1 MLGNSTSSSN
11 ESNSERSE
19 SMVKWVN
26 ELSDVFKE
34 VEPKYF
40 YRQIFQH
47 HLDVSGAFT
56 KGKYAGIACEITK
69 EKKGKKTIVKR
80 HTITD
85 DLDTIDELLESEN
98 FIIISPIGYIGK
110 SRKTENATR
119 MYAFAIEID
128 DLRVSDDGRPVGL
141 NDLLHHFDIELLPT
155 PNYIV
160 CSGNGVHLYYVFE
173 QPLILFDNVKK
184 SLDKFKKA
192 LTPYFWNQYVTKDYK
207 MENIQFESPFQ
218 GFRMAGG
225 VTKAGERTRIFEIST
240 HPIAIEELNRYAV
253 KYGKLDSQ
261 IDIAYE
267 SELTLAEAKE
277 KYPEWYERR
286 IVNKQ
291 KKGTWE
297 CKRDLYDWWKRK
309 ITEGAS
315 VGHRY
320 YCLLM
325 LSIYAIKCGRNVTEE
340 ELIEDA
346 YSFLDQFDAMSD
358 NDINR
363 FTDDDV
369 MDALQ
374 GYYDKDLVTYPIN
387 SIVYRSGIAIEKNK
401 RNFRKR
407 DTTHQQYRR
416 GIKALKIQL
425 GEADGW
431 DKGGRP
437 DKRQVVQNWRYEHPS
452 GSKAEC
458 IRETGL
464 SKPTVYKWW

>member
-1 MLGNSTSSSN
+1 
-11 ESNSERSE
+11 
-19 SMVKWVN
+19 MVKWVN
-26 ELSDVFKE
+26 ELSAIYKE
-34 VEPKYF
+34 VAPKYF

-47 HLDVSGAFT
+47 HLDKKGAFT
-56 KGKYAGIACEITK
+56 KGKYVGIACEITK

-80 HTITD
+80 YSITD
-85 DLDTIDELLESEN
+85 DLDTIDDLLKSEN
-98 FIIISPIGYIGK
+98 FIIISPISYIGK

-155 PNYIV
+155 PNYII

-184 SLDKFKKA
+184 SLDAFKKA

-207 MENIQFESPFQ
+207 IENIQFESPFQ

-225 VTKAGERTRIFEIST
+225 VTKKGDRTRIFEIST

-253 KYGKLDSQ
+253 KYGKKECQ

-277 KYPEWYERR
+277 AYPEWYERR

-297 CKRDLYDWWKRK
+297 CKRDLYDWWKRR

-325 LSIYAIKCGRNVTEE
+325 LSIYAIKCGRNVSEE

-346 YSFLDQFDAMSD
+346 YSFLDKFDEMSE
-358 NDINR
+358 NEINR
-363 FTDDDV
+363 FTDEDV

-387 SIVYRSGIAIEKNK
+387 SIVYRSGIPIEKNK
-401 RNFRKR
+401 RNFRKQAI
-407 DTTHQQYRR
+407 H
-416 GIKALKIQL
+416 IKYMNNQRAFKVEM
-425 GEADGW
+425 GECTN
-431 DKGGRP
+431 GGRP
-437 DKRQVVQNWRYEHPS
+437 DKRQIVQSWRLEHP
-452 GSKAEC
+452 GGRKIEC
-458 IRETGL
+458 ERDTGL
-464 SKPTVYKWW
+464 SRHTVLKWW

>member
-1 MLGNSTSSSN
+1 
-11 ESNSERSE
+11 
-19 SMVKWVN
+19 MVKWVN
-26 ELSDVFKE
+26 ELSAIYKE
-34 VEPKYF
+34 VAPKYF

-47 HLDVSGAFT
+47 HLDKKGAFT
-56 KGKYAGIACEITK
+56 KGKYVGIACEITK
-69 EKKGKKTIVKR
+69 EKKGKKTVVKR

-85 DLDTIDELLESEN
+85 DLDTIDDLLKSEN
-98 FIIISPIGYIGK
+98 FIIISPISYIGK

-155 PNYIV
+155 PNYII

-184 SLDKFKKA
+184 SLDAFKKA

-207 MENIQFESPFQ
+207 IENIQFESPFQ

-225 VTKAGERTRIFEIST
+225 VTKKGDRTRIFEIST
-240 HPIAIEELNRYAV
+240 HPITIEELNRYAV
-253 KYGKLDSQ
+253 KYGKKECQ

-277 KYPEWYERR
+277 AYPEWYERR

-297 CKRDLYDWWKRK
+297 CKRDLYDWWKRR

-325 LSIYAIKCGRNVTEE
+325 LSIYAIKCGRNVSEE

-346 YSFLDQFDAMSD
+346 YSFLDKFDEMSE
-358 NDINR
+358 NEINR
-363 FTDDDV
+363 FTDEDV

-387 SIVYRSGIAIEKNK
+387 SIVYRSGIPIEKNK
-401 RNFRKR
+401 RNFRKQAI
-407 DTTHQQYRR
+407 H
-416 GIKALKIQL
+416 IKYMNNQRAFKVEM
-425 GEADGW
+425 GECTN
-431 DKGGRP
+431 GGRP
-437 DKRQVVQNWRYEHPS
+437 DKRQIVQSWRLEHP
-452 GSKAEC
+452 GGRKIEC
-458 IRETGL
+458 ERDTGL
-464 SKPTVYKWW
+464 SRHTVLKWW

>member
-1 MLGNSTSSSN
+1 
-11 ESNSERSE
+11 
-19 SMVKWVN
+19 MVKWVN

-47 HLDVSGAFT
+47 HLDEKGAFT
-56 KGKYAGIACEITK
+56 KGKYVGIACEITK

-85 DLDTIDELLESEN
+85 DLDTIDELLKSEN

-128 DLRVSDDGRPVGL
+128 DLRVSDDGKPVGL

-184 SLDKFKKA
+184 SLDAFKKA
-192 LTPYFWNQYVTKDYK
+192 LTPFFWNQYVTKDYK

-225 VTKAGERTRIFEIST
+225 VTKNGERTRIFEVST

-253 KYGKLDSQ
+253 KFGKKECQ

-277 KYPEWYERR
+277 AYPEWYERR

-325 LSIYAIKCGRNVTEE
+325 LSIYAIKCGRNISEE

-346 YSFLDQFDAMSD
+346 YSFLDRFDEMSE
-358 NDINR
+358 NEINR
-363 FTDDDV
+363 FTDKDV

-387 SIVYRSGIAIEKNK
+387 SIVYRSGIPIEKNK
-401 RNFRKR
+401 RNGLKQNQHLYLARRRKEDMKVIGIPMKAAEGRPKGSSKQKDIVIQWRLAHPEGRKADCIR
-407 DTTHQQYRR
+407 DT
-416 GIKALKIQL
+416 
-425 GEADGW
+425 
-431 DKGGRP
+431 
-437 DKRQVVQNWRYEHPS
+437 
-452 GSKAEC
+452 
-458 IRETGL
+458 GL
-464 SKPTVYKWW
+464 TKPTVYKWWDIKNNQ

>member
-1 MLGNSTSSSN
+1 
-11 ESNSERSE
+11 
-19 SMVKWVN
+19 MVKWVN
-26 ELSDVFKE
+26 ELSAIYKE
-34 VEPKYF
+34 VAPKYF
-40 YRQIFQH
+40 YRQVFQH
-47 HLDVSGAFT
+47 HLDTKGAFT
-56 KGKYAGIACEITK
+56 KGKYVGIACEITK

-128 DLRVSDDGRPVGL
+128 DLRVSDDGSPVGL

-155 PNYIV
+155 PNYII

-184 SLDKFKKA
+184 SLDAFKKA

-207 MENIQFESPFQ
+207 IENIQFESPFQ

-225 VTKAGERTRIFEIST
+225 VTKKGDRTRIFEIST

-253 KYGKLDSQ
+253 KYGKKECQ

-277 KYPEWYERR
+277 AYPEWYERR

-297 CKRDLYDWWKRK
+297 CKRDLYDWWKRR

-325 LSIYAIKCGRNVTEE
+325 LSIYAIKCGRNVSEE

-346 YSFLDQFDAMSD
+346 YSFLDKFDEMSE
-358 NDINR
+358 NEINR
-363 FTDDDV
+363 FTDEDV

-387 SIVYRSGIAIEKNK
+387 SIVYRSGIPIEKNK
-401 RNFRKR
+401 RNFRKQKDHVKLMNLIR
-407 DTTHQQYRR
+407 DEINQNKTWN
-416 GIKALKIQL
+416 KI
-425 GEADGW
+425 GN
-431 DKGGRP
+431 GRKP
-437 DKRQVVQNWRYEHPS
+437 KKDVVQSWRMEHPS
-452 GSKAEC
+452 GTPKEC
-458 IRETGL
+458 IADTGL
-464 SKPTVYKWW
+464 SKNTVYKWW

>member
-1 MLGNSTSSSN
+1 MSIGIFEVLKGVIT
-11 ESNSERSE
+11 
-19 SMVKWVN
+19 MVKWVN
-26 ELSDVFKE
+26 ELSAIYKE
-34 VEPKYF
+34 VDPKYF

-47 HLDVSGAFT
+47 HLDEKGAFT
-56 KGKYAGIACEITK
+56 KGKYVGIACEITK
-69 EKKGKKTIVKR
+69 EKKRKKTVVKR

-85 DLDTIDELLESEN
+85 DLDTIDELLKSEN
-98 FIIISPIGYIGK
+98 FIIISPISYIGK

-155 PNYIV
+155 PNYII

-184 SLDKFKKA
+184 SLDAFKKA

-207 MENIQFESPFQ
+207 IENIQFESPFQ

-225 VTKAGERTRIFEIST
+225 VTKKGDRTRIFEIST

-253 KYGKLDSQ
+253 KYGKKECQ

-277 KYPEWYERR
+277 AYPEWYERR

-325 LSIYAIKCGRNVTEE
+325 LSIYAIKCGRNVSEE

-346 YSFLDQFDAMSD
+346 YSFLDKFDEMSE
-358 NDINR
+358 NEINR
-363 FTDDDV
+363 FTDEDV

-387 SIVYRSGIAIEKNK
+387 SIVYRSGIPIEKNK
-401 RNFRKR
+401 RNFRKQKDHVKLMNLIR
-407 DTTHQQYRR
+407 DEINQNKTWN
-416 GIKALKIQL
+416 KI
-425 GEADGW
+425 GN
-431 DKGGRP
+431 GRKP
-437 DKRQVVQNWRYEHPS
+437 KKDVVQSWRMEHPS
-452 GSKAEC
+452 GTPKEC
-458 IRETGL
+458 IADTGL
-464 SKPTVYKWW
+464 SKNTVYKWW

>member
-1 MLGNSTSSSN
+1 
-11 ESNSERSE
+11 
-19 SMVKWVN
+19 
-26 ELSDVFKE
+26 
-34 VEPKYF
+34 
-40 YRQIFQH
+40 
-47 HLDVSGAFT
+47 
-56 KGKYAGIACEITK
+56 
-69 EKKGKKTIVKR
+69 
-80 HTITD
+80 
-85 DLDTIDELLESEN
+85 
-98 FIIISPIGYIGK
+98 
-110 SRKTENATR
+110 

-155 PNYIV
+155 PNYII

-184 SLDKFKKA
+184 SLDAFKKA

-207 MENIQFESPFQ
+207 IENIQFESPFQ

-225 VTKAGERTRIFEIST
+225 VTKKGDRTRIFEIST

-253 KYGKLDSQ
+253 KYGKKECQ

-277 KYPEWYERR
+277 AYPEWYERR

-297 CKRDLYDWWKRK
+297 CKRDLYDWWKRR

-325 LSIYAIKCGRNVTEE
+325 LSIYAIKCGRNVSEE

-346 YSFLDQFDAMSD
+346 YSFLDKFDEMSE
-358 NDINR
+358 NEINR
-363 FTDDDV
+363 FTDEDV

-387 SIVYRSGIAIEKNK
+387 SIVYRSGIPIEKNK
-401 RNFRKR
+401 RNFRKQAI
-407 DTTHQQYRR
+407 H
-416 GIKALKIQL
+416 IKYMNNQRAFKVEM
-425 GEADGW
+425 GECTN
-431 DKGGRP
+431 GGRP
-437 DKRQVVQNWRYEHPS
+437 DKRQIVQSWRLEHP
-452 GSKAEC
+452 GGRKIEC
-458 IRETGL
+458 ERDTGL
-464 SKPTVYKWW
+464 SRHTVLKWW

>member
-1 MLGNSTSSSN
+1 
-11 ESNSERSE
+11 
-19 SMVKWVN
+19 MVKWVS
-26 ELSDVFKE
+26 ELSDIYKE
-34 VEPKYF
+34 VDPKYF

-47 HLDVSGAFT
+47 HLDEREAFT
-56 KGKYAGIACEITK
+56 KGKYVGIACEITK

-85 DLDTIDELLESEN
+85 DLDTIDELLKSEN

-128 DLRVSDDGRPVGL
+128 DLRVSDDGRPIGL

-184 SLDKFKKA
+184 SLDAFKKA

-225 VTKAGERTRIFEIST
+225 VTKAGERTRIFEVST

-253 KYGKLDSQ
+253 KYGKKECQ

-291 KKGTWE
+291 RKGTWE

-340 ELIEDA
+340 ELIQDA
-346 YSFLDQFDAMSD
+346 YSFLNQFDEMSD

-363 FTDDDV
+363 FTDEDV

-401 RNFRKR
+401 RNFRKQVQ
-407 DTTHQQYRR
+407 H
-416 GIKALKIQL
+416 LKIARFARDL
-425 GEADGW
+425 NYDDSTGW
-431 DKGGRP
+431 INKEGAP
-437 DKRQVVQNWRYEHPS
+437 KKQSVVQNWRFEHPS
-452 GSKAEC
+452 GTPKEC
-458 IRETGL
+458 IADTGL
-464 SKPTVYKWW
+464 SKNTVYKWW

>member
-1 MLGNSTSSSN
+1 
-11 ESNSERSE
+11 
-19 SMVKWVN
+19 MVKWVN
-26 ELSDVFKE
+26 ELSAIYKE
-34 VEPKYF
+34 VAPKYF

-47 HLDVSGAFT
+47 HLDKKGAFT
-56 KGKYAGIACEITK
+56 KGKYVGIACEITK
-69 EKKGKKTIVKR
+69 EKKGKKTVVKR

-85 DLDTIDELLESEN
+85 DLDTIDDLLKSEN
-98 FIIISPIGYIGK
+98 FIIISPISYIGK

-155 PNYIV
+155 PNYII

-184 SLDKFKKA
+184 SLDAFKKA

-207 MENIQFESPFQ
+207 IENIQFESPFQ

-225 VTKAGERTRIFEIST
+225 VTKKGDRTRIFEIST

-253 KYGKLDSQ
+253 KYGKKECQ

-277 KYPEWYERR
+277 AYPEWYERR

-297 CKRDLYDWWKRK
+297 CKRDLYDWWKRR

-325 LSIYAIKCGRNVTEE
+325 LSIYAIKCGRNVSEE

-346 YSFLDQFDAMSD
+346 YSFLDKFDEMSE
-358 NDINR
+358 NEINR
-363 FTDDDV
+363 FTDEDV

-387 SIVYRSGIAIEKNK
+387 SIVYRSGIPIEKNK
-401 RNFRKR
+401 RNFRKQAI
-407 DTTHQQYRR
+407 H
-416 GIKALKIQL
+416 IKYMNNQRAFKVEM
-425 GEADGW
+425 GECTN
-431 DKGGRP
+431 GGRP
-437 DKRQVVQNWRYEHPS
+437 DKRQIVQSWRLEHP
-452 GSKAEC
+452 GGRKIEC
-458 IRETGL
+458 ERDTGL
-464 SKPTVYKWW
+464 SRHTVLKWW

>member
-1 MLGNSTSSSN
+1 
-11 ESNSERSE
+11 
-19 SMVKWVN
+19 MVKWAS
-26 ELSDVFKE
+26 ELSCIYKE

-85 DLDTIDELLESEN
+85 DLDTIDALLKSEN

-128 DLRVSDDGRPVGL
+128 DLRVSEDGRPVGL

-184 SLDKFKKA
+184 SLDAFKKA

-225 VTKAGERTRIFEIST
+225 VTKKGDRTRIFEIST

-253 KYGKLDSQ
+253 KFGKKECQ

-277 KYPEWYERR
+277 AYPDWYERR
-286 IVNKQ
+286 VVNGQ
-291 KKGTWE
+291 KKGSWE
-297 CKRDLYDWWKRK
+297 CKRDLYEWWKRQ

-340 ELIEDA
+340 ELIQDA
-346 YSFLDQFDAMSD
+346 YSFLDQFDELSD

-363 FTDDDV
+363 FTEDDV

-374 GYYDKDLVTYPIN
+374 AYYDKDLVTYPIN
-387 SIVYRSGIAIEKNK
+387 SIAYHSAIKIEKNK
-401 RNFRKR
+401 RNGRKLDAHIKMLNATRKFKR
-407 DTTHQQYRR
+407 DV
-416 GIKALKIQL
+416 L
-425 GEADGW
+425 GEDEY
-431 DKGGRP
+431 KNNGRP
-437 DKRQVVQNWRYEHPS
+437 QGSSKQKDIVIHWRMGHPS
-452 GSKAEC
+452 GTPKQCMA
-458 IRETGL
+458 ETGI
-464 SKPTVYKWW
+464 SKNTVYRWW

>member
-1 MLGNSTSSSN
+1 
-11 ESNSERSE
+11 
-19 SMVKWVN
+19 MVKWVS
-26 ELSDVFKE
+26 ELSSIYKE

-56 KGKYAGIACEITK
+56 KGKYVGIACEITK
-69 EKKGKKTIVKR
+69 EKKGKKTVVKR
-80 HTITD
+80 YTITD
-85 DLDTIDELLESEN
+85 DLDTIDDLLNSEN

-128 DLRVSDDGRPVGL
+128 DLRVSDDGRSIGL

-225 VTKAGERTRIFEIST
+225 VTKAGKRTRIFEIST

-253 KYGKLDSQ
+253 KYGKKECQ

-325 LSIYAIKCGRNVTEE
+325 LSIYAIKCGRNISEE

-363 FTDDDV
+363 FTDEDV

-458 IRETGL
+458 IRDTGL

>member
-1 MLGNSTSSSN
+1 
-11 ESNSERSE
+11 
-19 SMVKWVN
+19 MVKWVN
-26 ELSDVFKE
+26 ELSAIYKE
-34 VEPKYF
+34 VAPKYF

-47 HLDVSGAFT
+47 HLDKKGSFT
-56 KGKYAGIACEITK
+56 KGKYVGIACEITK
-69 EKKGKKTIVKR
+69 EKKGKKTVVKR

-85 DLDTIDELLESEN
+85 DLDTIDDLLKSEN
-98 FIIISPIGYIGK
+98 FIIISPISYIGK

-155 PNYIV
+155 PNYII

-184 SLDKFKKA
+184 SLDAFKKA

-207 MENIQFESPFQ
+207 IENIQFESPFQ

-225 VTKAGERTRIFEIST
+225 VTKKGDRTRIFEIST

-253 KYGKLDSQ
+253 KYGKKECQ

-277 KYPEWYERR
+277 AYPEWYERR

-297 CKRDLYDWWKRK
+297 CKRDLYDWWKRR

-325 LSIYAIKCGRNVTEE
+325 LSIYAIKCGRNVSEE

-346 YSFLDQFDAMSD
+346 YSFLDKFDEMSE
-358 NDINR
+358 NEINR
-363 FTDDDV
+363 FTDEDV

-387 SIVYRSGIAIEKNK
+387 SIVYRSGIPIEKNK
-401 RNFRKR
+401 RNFRKQAI
-407 DTTHQQYRR
+407 H
-416 GIKALKIQL
+416 IKYMNNQRAFKVEM
-425 GEADGW
+425 GECTN
-431 DKGGRP
+431 GGRP
-437 DKRQVVQNWRYEHPS
+437 DKRQIVQSWRLEHP
-452 GSKAEC
+452 GGRKIEC
-458 IRETGL
+458 ERDTGL
-464 SKPTVYKWW
+464 SRHTVLKWW

>member
-1 MLGNSTSSSN
+1 
-11 ESNSERSE
+11 
-19 SMVKWVN
+19 MVKWVN
-26 ELSDVFKE
+26 ELSAIYKE
-34 VEPKYF
+34 VAPKYF

-47 HLDVSGAFT
+47 HLDKKGAFT
-56 KGKYAGIACEITK
+56 KGKYVGIACEITK
-69 EKKGKKTIVKR
+69 EKKGKKTVVKR

-85 DLDTIDELLESEN
+85 DLDTIDDLLKSEN
-98 FIIISPIGYIGK
+98 FIIISPISYIGK

-155 PNYIV
+155 PNYII

-184 SLDKFKKA
+184 SLDAFKKA

-207 MENIQFESPFQ
+207 IENIQFESPFQ

-225 VTKAGERTRIFEIST
+225 VTKKGDRTRIFEIST

-253 KYGKLDSQ
+253 KYGKKECQ

-277 KYPEWYERR
+277 AYPEWYERR

-297 CKRDLYDWWKRK
+297 CKRDLYDWWKRR

-325 LSIYAIKCGRNVTEE
+325 LSIYAIKCGRNVSEE

-346 YSFLDQFDAMSD
+346 YSFLDKFDEMSE
-358 NDINR
+358 NEINR
-363 FTDDDV
+363 FTDEDV

-387 SIVYRSGIAIEKNK
+387 SIVYRSGIHIEKNK
-401 RNFRKR
+401 RNFRKQAI
-407 DTTHQQYRR
+407 H
-416 GIKALKIQL
+416 IKYMNNQRAFKVEM
-425 GEADGW
+425 GECTN
-431 DKGGRP
+431 GGRP
-437 DKRQVVQNWRYEHPS
+437 DKRQIVQSWRLEHP
-452 GSKAEC
+452 GGRKIEC
-458 IRETGL
+458 ERDTGL
-464 SKPTVYKWW
+464 SRHTVLKWW

>member
-1 MLGNSTSSSN
+1 
-11 ESNSERSE
+11 
-19 SMVKWVN
+19 MVKWVN
-26 ELSDVFKE
+26 ELSAIYKE
-34 VEPKYF
+34 VAPKYF

-47 HLDVSGAFT
+47 HLDKKGAFT
-56 KGKYAGIACEITK
+56 KGKYVGIACEITK
-69 EKKGKKTIVKR
+69 EKKGKKTVVKR

-85 DLDTIDELLESEN
+85 DLDTIDDLLKSEN
-98 FIIISPIGYIGK
+98 FIIISPISYIGK

-155 PNYIV
+155 PNYII

-184 SLDKFKKA
+184 SLDAFKKA

-207 MENIQFESPFQ
+207 IENIQFESPFQ

-225 VTKAGERTRIFEIST
+225 VTKKGDRIRIFEIST

-253 KYGKLDSQ
+253 KYGKKECQ

-277 KYPEWYERR
+277 AYPEWYERR

-297 CKRDLYDWWKRK
+297 CKRDLYDWWKRR

-325 LSIYAIKCGRNVTEE
+325 LSIYAIKCGRNVSEE

-346 YSFLDQFDAMSD
+346 YSFLDKFDEMSE
-358 NDINR
+358 NEINR
-363 FTDDDV
+363 FTDEDV

-387 SIVYRSGIAIEKNK
+387 SIVYRSGIPIEKNK
-401 RNFRKR
+401 RNFRKQAI
-407 DTTHQQYRR
+407 H
-416 GIKALKIQL
+416 IKYMNNQRAFKVEM
-425 GEADGW
+425 GECTN
-431 DKGGRP
+431 GGRP
-437 DKRQVVQNWRYEHPS
+437 DKRQIVQSWRLEHP
-452 GSKAEC
+452 GGRKIEC
-458 IRETGL
+458 ERDTGL
-464 SKPTVYKWW
+464 SRHTVLKWW

>member
-1 MLGNSTSSSN
+1 
-11 ESNSERSE
+11 
-19 SMVKWVN
+19 MVKWVN
-26 ELSDVFKE
+26 ELSSIYKE

-47 HLDVSGAFT
+47 HLDEKGAFT
-56 KGKYAGIACEITK
+56 KGKYVGIACEITK

-85 DLDTIDELLESEN
+85 DLDTIDELLKSEN
-98 FIIISPIGYIGK
+98 FIIISPISYIGK

-184 SLDKFKKA
+184 SLDAFKKA

-225 VTKAGERTRIFEIST
+225 VTKAGERTRIFEVST

-253 KYGKLDSQ
+253 KYGKKECQ

-291 KKGTWE
+291 RKGTWE

-325 LSIYAIKCGRNVTEE
+325 LSIYAIKCGRNISEE

-363 FTDDDV
+363 FTDEDV

-387 SIVYRSGIAIEKNK
+387 SIVYRSGIQIEKNK

-458 IRETGL
+458 IRDTGL
-464 SKPTVYKWW
+464 SKPTVYRWW

>member
-1 MLGNSTSSSN
+1 
-11 ESNSERSE
+11 
-19 SMVKWVN
+19 MVKWVN
-26 ELSDVFKE
+26 ELSAIYKE
-34 VEPKYF
+34 VAPKYF

-47 HLDVSGAFT
+47 HLDKKGAFT
-56 KGKYAGIACEITK
+56 KGKYVGIACEITK
-69 EKKGKKTIVKR
+69 EKKGKKTVVKR

-85 DLDTIDELLESEN
+85 DLDTIDDLLKSEN
-98 FIIISPIGYIGK
+98 FIIISPISYIGK

-155 PNYIV
+155 PNYII

-184 SLDKFKKA
+184 SLDAFKKA
-192 LTPYFWNQYVTKDYK
+192 LTPYFWNQYVKKDYK
-207 MENIQFESPFQ
+207 IENIQFESPFQ

-225 VTKAGERTRIFEIST
+225 VTKKGDRTRIFEIST

-253 KYGKLDSQ
+253 KYGKKECQ

-277 KYPEWYERR
+277 AYPEWYERR

-297 CKRDLYDWWKRK
+297 CKRDLYDWWKRR

-325 LSIYAIKCGRNVTEE
+325 LSIYAIKCGRNVSEE

-346 YSFLDQFDAMSD
+346 YSFLDKFDEMSE
-358 NDINR
+358 NEINR
-363 FTDDDV
+363 FTDEDV

-387 SIVYRSGIAIEKNK
+387 SIVYRSGIPIEKNK
-401 RNFRKR
+401 RNFRKQAI
-407 DTTHQQYRR
+407 H
-416 GIKALKIQL
+416 IKYMNNQRAFKVEM
-425 GEADGW
+425 GECTN
-431 DKGGRP
+431 GGRP
-437 DKRQVVQNWRYEHPS
+437 DKRQIVQSWRLEHP
-452 GSKAEC
+452 GGRKIEC
-458 IRETGL
+458 ERDTGL
-464 SKPTVYKWW
+464 SRHTVLKWW

>member
-1 MLGNSTSSSN
+1 
-11 ESNSERSE
+11 
-19 SMVKWVN
+19 MVKWVN
-26 ELSDVFKE
+26 ELSAIYKE
-34 VEPKYF
+34 VAPKYF

-47 HLDVSGAFT
+47 HLDKKGAFT
-56 KGKYAGIACEITK
+56 KGKYVGIACEITK
-69 EKKGKKTIVKR
+69 EKKGKKTVVKR

-85 DLDTIDELLESEN
+85 DLDTIDDLLKSEN
-98 FIIISPIGYIGK
+98 FIIISPISYIGK

-155 PNYIV
+155 PNYII

-184 SLDKFKKA
+184 SLDAFKKA

-207 MENIQFESPFQ
+207 IENIQFESPFQ

-225 VTKAGERTRIFEIST
+225 VTKKGDRTRIFEIST

-253 KYGKLDSQ
+253 KYGKKECQ

-277 KYPEWYERR
+277 AYPEWYERR

-297 CKRDLYDWWKRK
+297 CKRDLYDWWKRR

-325 LSIYAIKCGRNVTEE
+325 LSIYAIKCGRNVSEE

-346 YSFLDQFDAMSD
+346 YSFLDKFDEMSE
-358 NDINR
+358 NEINR
-363 FTDDDV
+363 FTDEDV

-387 SIVYRSGIAIEKNK
+387 SIVYRSGIPIEKNK
-401 RNFRKR
+401 RNFRKQAI
-407 DTTHQQYRR
+407 H
-416 GIKALKIQL
+416 IKYMNNQRAFKVEM
-425 GEADGW
+425 GECTN
-431 DKGGRP
+431 GGRP
-437 DKRQVVQNWRYEHPS
+437 DKRQIVQQWKSEHPN
-452 GSKAEC
+452 GKKIDCEK
-458 IRETGL
+458 ETGL
-464 SKPTVYKWW
+464 SRHTVLKWW

>member
-1 MLGNSTSSSN
+1 MSIGIFEVLKGVIT
-11 ESNSERSE
+11 
-19 SMVKWVN
+19 MVKWVS
-26 ELSDVFKE
+26 ELSNVYKE

-47 HLDVSGAFT
+47 HLDQKGAFT
-56 KGKYAGIACEITK
+56 KGKYVGIACEITK

-85 DLDTIDELLESEN
+85 DLDTIDELLKSEN

-128 DLRVSDDGRPVGL
+128 NLKMSDDGLRPAGL
-141 NDLLHHFDIELLPT
+141 NDLLHHFEIELLPT

-160 CSGNGVHLYYVFE
+160 CSGSGIHLYYVFE

-192 LTPYFWNQYVTKDYK
+192 ITPYFWNPYVTNDYK
-207 MENIQFESPFQ
+207 TEDIQFESPFQ
-218 GFRMAGG
+218 GFRMVGG
-225 VTKAGERTRIFEIST
+225 VTKKRERTRVFEIST

-253 KYGKLDSQ
+253 KYGKLDCQ

-267 SELTLAEAKE
+267 SEMTLAEAKE
-277 KYPEWYERR
+277 VYPEWYDRR

-297 CKRDLYDWWKRK
+297 CKRDLYEWWKRQ
-309 ITEGAS
+309 ITEGAR
-315 VGHRY
+315 VKHRY

-325 LSIYAIKCGRNVTEE
+325 LSIYAIKCGRNVSEE

-346 YSFLDQFDAMSD
+346 YSFLDKFDAMSVED
-358 NDINR
+358 TNR
-363 FTDDDV
+363 FTEKDV

-374 GYYDKDLVTYPIN
+374 AYYDKDLVTYPIG
-387 SIVYRSGIAIEKNK
+387 SISYNSGIHIERNK
-401 RNFRKR
+401 RNFRKQEQ
-407 DTTHQQYRR
+407 H
-416 GIKALKIQL
+416 LKRARAVQMIDYPNREWINKDGAPKKQL
-425 GEADGW
+425 
-431 DKGGRP
+431 
-437 DKRQVVQNWRYEHPS
+437 VVQNWRFEHPS
-452 GSKAEC
+452 GTPKEC
-458 IRETGL
+458 IADTGL
-464 SKPTVYKWW
+464 SKNTVYKWW

>member
-1 MLGNSTSSSN
+1 
-11 ESNSERSE
+11 
-19 SMVKWVN
+19 MVKWVN
-26 ELSDVFKE
+26 ELSAIYKE
-34 VEPKYF
+34 VAPKYF

-47 HLDVSGAFT
+47 HLDKKGAFT
-56 KGKYAGIACEITK
+56 KGKYVGIACEITK
-69 EKKGKKTIVKR
+69 EKKGKKTVVKR

-85 DLDTIDELLESEN
+85 DLDTIDDLLKSEN
-98 FIIISPIGYIGK
+98 FIIISPISYIGK

-155 PNYIV
+155 PNYII

-184 SLDKFKKA
+184 SLDAFKKA

-207 MENIQFESPFQ
+207 IENIQFESPFQ

-225 VTKAGERTRIFEIST
+225 VTKKGDRTRIFEIST

-253 KYGKLDSQ
+253 KYGKKECK

-277 KYPEWYERR
+277 AYPEWYERR

-297 CKRDLYDWWKRK
+297 CKRDLYDWWKRR

-325 LSIYAIKCGRNVTEE
+325 LSIYAIKCGRNVSEE

-346 YSFLDQFDAMSD
+346 YSFLDKFDEMSE
-358 NDINR
+358 NEINR
-363 FTDDDV
+363 FTDEDV

-387 SIVYRSGIAIEKNK
+387 SIVYRSGIPIEKNK
-401 RNFRKR
+401 RNFRKQAI
-407 DTTHQQYRR
+407 H
-416 GIKALKIQL
+416 IKYMNNQRAFKVEM
-425 GEADGW
+425 GECTN
-431 DKGGRP
+431 GGRP
-437 DKRQVVQNWRYEHPS
+437 DKRQIVQSWRLEHP
-452 GSKAEC
+452 GGRKIEC
-458 IRETGL
+458 ERDTGL
-464 SKPTVYKWW
+464 SRHTVLKWW

>member
-1 MLGNSTSSSN
+1 
-11 ESNSERSE
+11 
-19 SMVKWVN
+19 MVKWVN
-26 ELSDVFKE
+26 ELSAIYKE
-34 VEPKYF
+34 VAPKYF

-47 HLDVSGAFT
+47 HLDKKGAFT
-56 KGKYAGIACEITK
+56 KGKYVGIACEITK
-69 EKKGKKTIVKR
+69 EKKGKKTVVKR

-85 DLDTIDELLESEN
+85 DLDTIDDLLKSEN
-98 FIIISPIGYIGK
+98 FIIISPISYIGK

-155 PNYIV
+155 PNYII

-173 QPLILFDNVKK
+173 QPLILFDSVKK
-184 SLDKFKKA
+184 SLDAFKKA

-207 MENIQFESPFQ
+207 IENIQFESPFQ

-225 VTKAGERTRIFEIST
+225 VTKKGDRTRIFEIST

-253 KYGKLDSQ
+253 KYGKKECQ

-277 KYPEWYERR
+277 AYPEWYERR

-297 CKRDLYDWWKRK
+297 CKRDLYDWWKRR

-325 LSIYAIKCGRNVTEE
+325 LSIYAIKCGRNVSEE

-346 YSFLDQFDAMSD
+346 YSFLDKFDEMSE
-358 NDINR
+358 NEINR
-363 FTDDDV
+363 FTDEDV

-387 SIVYRSGIAIEKNK
+387 SIVYRSGIPIEKNK
-401 RNFRKR
+401 RNFRKQAI
-407 DTTHQQYRR
+407 H
-416 GIKALKIQL
+416 IKYMNNQRAFKVEM
-425 GEADGW
+425 GECTN
-431 DKGGRP
+431 GGRP
-437 DKRQVVQNWRYEHPS
+437 DKRQIVQSWRLEHP
-452 GSKAEC
+452 GGRKIEC
-458 IRETGL
+458 ERDTGL
-464 SKPTVYKWW
+464 SRHTVLKWW

>member
-1 MLGNSTSSSN
+1 
-11 ESNSERSE
+11 
-19 SMVKWVN
+19 MVKWVN
-26 ELSDVFKE
+26 ELSAIYKE
-34 VEPKYF
+34 VAPKYF

-47 HLDVSGAFT
+47 HLDKKGAFT
-56 KGKYAGIACEITK
+56 KGKYVGIACEITK
-69 EKKGKKTIVKR
+69 EKKGKKTVVKR

-85 DLDTIDELLESEN
+85 DLDTIDDLLKSEN
-98 FIIISPIGYIGK
+98 FIIISPISYIGK

-155 PNYIV
+155 PNYII

-184 SLDKFKKA
+184 SLDAFKKA

-207 MENIQFESPFQ
+207 IENIQFESPFQ

-225 VTKAGERTRIFEIST
+225 VTKKGDRTRIFEIST

-253 KYGKLDSQ
+253 KYGKKECQ

-277 KYPEWYERR
+277 AYPEWYERR

-297 CKRDLYDWWKRK
+297 CKRDLYDWWKRR

-325 LSIYAIKCGRNVTEE
+325 LSIYAIKCGRNVSEE

-346 YSFLDQFDAMSD
+346 YSFLDKFDEMSE
-358 NDINR
+358 NEINR
-363 FTDDDV
+363 FTDEDV

-387 SIVYRSGIAIEKNK
+387 SIVYRSGIPIEKNK
-401 RNFRKR
+401 RNFRKQAI
-407 DTTHQQYRR
+407 H
-416 GIKALKIQL
+416 IKYMNNQRSFKVEM
-425 GEADGW
+425 GECTN
-431 DKGGRP
+431 GGRP
-437 DKRQVVQNWRYEHPS
+437 DKRQIVQSWRLEHP
-452 GSKAEC
+452 GGRKIEC
-458 IRETGL
+458 ERDTGL
-464 SKPTVYKWW
+464 SRHTVLKWW

>member
-1 MLGNSTSSSN
+1 
-11 ESNSERSE
+11 
-19 SMVKWVN
+19 MVKWVN
-26 ELSDVFKE
+26 ELSAIYKE
-34 VEPKYF
+34 VAPKYF

-47 HLDVSGAFT
+47 HLDKKCAFT
-56 KGKYAGIACEITK
+56 KGKYVGIACEITK
-69 EKKGKKTIVKR
+69 EKKGKKTVVKR

-85 DLDTIDELLESEN
+85 DLDTIDDLLKSEN
-98 FIIISPIGYIGK
+98 FIIISPISYIGK

-155 PNYIV
+155 PNYII

-184 SLDKFKKA
+184 SLDAFKKA

-207 MENIQFESPFQ
+207 IENIQFESPFQ

-225 VTKAGERTRIFEIST
+225 VTKKGDRTRIFEIST

-253 KYGKLDSQ
+253 KYGKKECQ

-277 KYPEWYERR
+277 AYPEWYERR

-297 CKRDLYDWWKRK
+297 CKRDLYDWWKRR

-325 LSIYAIKCGRNVTEE
+325 LSIYAIKCGRNVSEE

-346 YSFLDQFDAMSD
+346 YSFLDKFDEMSE
-358 NDINR
+358 NEINR
-363 FTDDDV
+363 FTDEDV

-387 SIVYRSGIAIEKNK
+387 SIVYRSGIPIEKNK
-401 RNFRKR
+401 RNFRKQAI
-407 DTTHQQYRR
+407 H
-416 GIKALKIQL
+416 IKYMNNQRAFKVEM
-425 GEADGW
+425 GECTN
-431 DKGGRP
+431 GGRP
-437 DKRQVVQNWRYEHPS
+437 DKRQIVQSWRLEHP
-452 GSKAEC
+452 GGRKIEC
-458 IRETGL
+458 ERDTGL
-464 SKPTVYKWW
+464 SRHTVLKWW

>member
-1 MLGNSTSSSN
+1 
-11 ESNSERSE
+11 
-19 SMVKWVN
+19 MVKWVN
-26 ELSDVFKE
+26 ELSAIYKE
-34 VEPKYF
+34 VAPKYF

-47 HLDVSGAFT
+47 HLDKKGAFT
-56 KGKYAGIACEITK
+56 KGKYVGIACEITK
-69 EKKGKKTIVKR
+69 EKKGKKTVVKR

-85 DLDTIDELLESEN
+85 DLDTIDDLLKSEN
-98 FIIISPIGYIGK
+98 FIIISPISYIGK

-155 PNYIV
+155 PNYII

-184 SLDKFKKA
+184 SLDAFKKA

-207 MENIQFESPFQ
+207 IENIQFESPFQ

-225 VTKAGERTRIFEIST
+225 VTKKGDRTRIFEIST

-253 KYGKLDSQ
+253 KYGKKECQ

-277 KYPEWYERR
+277 AYPEWYERR

-297 CKRDLYDWWKRK
+297 CKRDLYDWWKRR

-325 LSIYAIKCGRNVTEE
+325 LSIYAIKCGRNVSEE

-346 YSFLDQFDAMSD
+346 YSFLDKFDEMSE
-358 NDINR
+358 NEINR
-363 FTDDDV
+363 FTDEDV

-387 SIVYRSGIAIEKNK
+387 SIVYRSGIPIEKNK
-401 RNFRKR
+401 RNFRKQAI
-407 DTTHQQYRR
+407 H
-416 GIKALKIQL
+416 IKYMNNQRAFKVEM
-425 GEADGW
+425 GECTN
-431 DKGGRP
+431 GGRP
-437 DKRQVVQNWRYEHPS
+437 DKRQIVQSWRLEHPN
-452 GSKAEC
+452 GKKIDCEK
-458 IRETGL
+458 ETGL
-464 SKPTVYKWW
+464 SRHTVLKWW

>member
-1 MLGNSTSSSN
+1 
-11 ESNSERSE
+11 
-19 SMVKWVN
+19 MVKWVN
-26 ELSDVFKE
+26 ELSAIYKE
-34 VEPKYF
+34 VAPKYF

-47 HLDVSGAFT
+47 HLDKKGAFT
-56 KGKYAGIACEITK
+56 KGKYVGIACEITK
-69 EKKGKKTIVKR
+69 EKKGKKTVVKR

-85 DLDTIDELLESEN
+85 DLDTIDDLLKSEN
-98 FIIISPIGYIGK
+98 FIIISPISYIGK

-119 MYAFAIEID
+119 MYAFAIEVD

-155 PNYIV
+155 PNYII

-184 SLDKFKKA
+184 SLDAFKKA

-207 MENIQFESPFQ
+207 IENIQFESPFQ

-225 VTKAGERTRIFEIST
+225 VTKKGDRTRIFEIST

-253 KYGKLDSQ
+253 KYGKKECQ

-277 KYPEWYERR
+277 AYPEWYERR

-297 CKRDLYDWWKRK
+297 CKRDLYDWWKRR

-325 LSIYAIKCGRNVTEE
+325 LSIYAIKCGRNVSEE

-346 YSFLDQFDAMSD
+346 YSFLDKFDKMSE
-358 NDINR
+358 NEINR
-363 FTDDDV
+363 FTDEDV

-387 SIVYRSGIAIEKNK
+387 SIVYRSGIPIEKNK
-401 RNFRKR
+401 RNFRKQAI
-407 DTTHQQYRR
+407 H
-416 GIKALKIQL
+416 IKYMNNQRAFKVQM
-425 GEADGW
+425 GECTN
-431 DKGGRP
+431 GGRP
-437 DKRQVVQNWRYEHPS
+437 DKRQIVQSWRLEHP
-452 GSKAEC
+452 GGRKIEC
-458 IRETGL
+458 ERDTGL
-464 SKPTVYKWW
+464 SRHTVLKWWEDYS

>member
-1 MLGNSTSSSN
+1 MSIGIFEVLKGVIT
-11 ESNSERSE
+11 
-19 SMVKWVN
+19 MVKWVN
-26 ELSDVFKE
+26 ELSAIYKE
-34 VEPKYF
+34 VDPKYF

-47 HLDVSGAFT
+47 HLDEKGAFT
-56 KGKYAGIACEITK
+56 KGKYVGIACEITK
-69 EKKGKKTIVKR
+69 EKKGKKTVVKR

-85 DLDTIDELLESEN
+85 DLDTIDELLKSEN
-98 FIIISPIGYIGK
+98 FIIISPISYIGK

-155 PNYIV
+155 PNYII

-184 SLDKFKKA
+184 SLDAFKKA

-207 MENIQFESPFQ
+207 IENIQFESPFQ

-225 VTKAGERTRIFEIST
+225 VTKKGDRTRIFEIST

-253 KYGKLDSQ
+253 KYGKKECQ

-277 KYPEWYERR
+277 AYPEWYERR

-325 LSIYAIKCGRNVTEE
+325 LSIYAIKCGRNVSEE

-346 YSFLDQFDAMSD
+346 YSFLDKFDEMSE
-358 NDINR
+358 NEINR
-363 FTDDDV
+363 FTDEDV

-387 SIVYRSGIAIEKNK
+387 SIVYRSGIPIEKNK
-401 RNFRKR
+401 RNFRKQKDHVKLMNLIR
-407 DTTHQQYRR
+407 DEINQNKTWN
-416 GIKALKIQL
+416 KI
-425 GEADGW
+425 GN
-431 DKGGRP
+431 GRKP
-437 DKRQVVQNWRYEHPS
+437 KKDVVQSWRMEHPS
-452 GSKAEC
+452 GTPKEC
-458 IRETGL
+458 IADTGL
-464 SKPTVYKWW
+464 SKNTVYKWW

>member
-1 MLGNSTSSSN
+1 
-11 ESNSERSE
+11 
-19 SMVKWVN
+19 MVKWAS

-40 YRQIFQH
+40 YRQIFQN
-47 HLDVSGAFT
+47 HLDAKGAFT

-69 EKKGKKTIVKR
+69 EKKNKKTVVKR

-85 DLDTIDELLESEN
+85 DLDTIDELLKSEN

-128 DLRVSDDGRPVGL
+128 DLRVSDDGKPVGL
-141 NDLLHHFDIELLPT
+141 NDLLHHFDIDLLPT

-160 CSGNGVHLYYVFE
+160 CSGNGVHLYYIFE

-184 SLDKFKKA
+184 SLDAFKKA
-192 LTPYFWNQYVTKDYK
+192 LTPFFWNQYVTKDYK

-225 VTKAGERTRIFEIST
+225 VTKNGERTRIFEIST
-240 HPIAIEELNRYAV
+240 HPLAIEELNRYAV
-253 KYGKLDSQ
+253 KFGKKECQ

-277 KYPEWYERR
+277 AYPEWYERR

-309 ITEGAS
+309 ILEGAS

-325 LSIYAIKCGRNVTEE
+325 LSIYAIKCGRNITEA

-346 YSFLDQFDAMSD
+346 YSFLDRFDELSD
-358 NDINR
+358 SDINR
-363 FTDDDV
+363 FTEDDV

-374 GYYDKDLVTYPIN
+374 AYYDKDLVTYPIN
-387 SIVYRSGIAIEKNK
+387 SIAYHSAIKIEKNK
-401 RNFRKR
+401 RNGRKLDAHIKMLNATRKFRR
-407 DTTHQQYRR
+407 DVLNEDEY
-416 GIKALKIQL
+416 KNS
-425 GEADGW
+425 
-431 DKGGRP
+431 GRP
-437 DKRQVVQNWRYEHPS
+437 KGSSKQKDIVIRWRLDHPS
-452 GSKAEC
+452 GRKAEC
-458 IRETGL
+458 IRDTGL

>member
-1 MLGNSTSSSN
+1 
-11 ESNSERSE
+11 
-19 SMVKWVN
+19 MVKWVN
-26 ELSDVFKE
+26 ELSAIYKE
-34 VEPKYF
+34 VAPKYF

-47 HLDVSGAFT
+47 HLDKKGAFT
-56 KGKYAGIACEITK
+56 KGKYVGIACEITK
-69 EKKGKKTIVKR
+69 EKKGKKTVVKR

-85 DLDTIDELLESEN
+85 DLDTIDDLLKSEN
-98 FIIISPIGYIGK
+98 FIIISPISYIGK

-155 PNYIV
+155 PNYII

-184 SLDKFKKA
+184 SLDAFKKA

-207 MENIQFESPFQ
+207 IENIQFESPFQ

-225 VTKAGERTRIFEIST
+225 VTKKGDRTRIFEIST

-253 KYGKLDSQ
+253 KYGKKECQ
-261 IDIAYE
+261 IDISYE

-277 KYPEWYERR
+277 AYPEWYERR

-297 CKRDLYDWWKRK
+297 CKRDLYDWWKRR

-325 LSIYAIKCGRNVTEE
+325 LSIYAIKCGRNVSEE

-346 YSFLDQFDAMSD
+346 YSFLDKFDEMSE
-358 NDINR
+358 NEINR
-363 FTDDDV
+363 FTDEDV

-387 SIVYRSGIAIEKNK
+387 SIVYRSGIPIEKNK
-401 RNFRKR
+401 RNFRKQAI
-407 DTTHQQYRR
+407 H
-416 GIKALKIQL
+416 IKYMNNQRAFKVEM
-425 GEADGW
+425 GECTN
-431 DKGGRP
+431 GGRP
-437 DKRQVVQNWRYEHPS
+437 DKRQIVQSWRLEHP
-452 GSKAEC
+452 GGRKIEC
-458 IRETGL
+458 ERDTGL
-464 SKPTVYKWW
+464 SRHTVLKWW

>member
-1 MLGNSTSSSN
+1 
-11 ESNSERSE
+11 
-19 SMVKWVN
+19 MVKWVN
-26 ELSDVFKE
+26 ELSSIYKE

-47 HLDVSGAFT
+47 HLDKKGAFT

-69 EKKGKKTIVKR
+69 EKKGKKTVVKR

-85 DLDTIDELLESEN
+85 DLDTIDELLKSEN

-128 DLRVSDDGRPVGL
+128 DLRVSDDGRPIGL

-184 SLDKFKKA
+184 SLDAFKKA

-225 VTKAGERTRIFEIST
+225 VTKAGERTRIFEVST

-253 KYGKLDSQ
+253 KYGKKECQ

-291 KKGTWE
+291 RKGTWE

-340 ELIEDA
+340 ELIQDA
-346 YSFLDQFDAMSD
+346 YSFLDQFDEMSD

-363 FTDDDV
+363 FTDEDV

-437 DKRQVVQNWRYEHPS
+437 DKRQVVQNWRYEHPT
-452 GSKAEC
+452 GKKVDC
-458 IRETGL
+458 IRDTGL
-464 SKPTVYKWW
+464 DKKTVYKWW

>member
-1 MLGNSTSSSN
+1 
-11 ESNSERSE
+11 
-19 SMVKWVN
+19 MVKWAS

-40 YRQIFQH
+40 YRQIFQN
-47 HLDVSGAFT
+47 HLDAKGAFT

-69 EKKGKKTIVKR
+69 EKKNKKTVVKR

-85 DLDTIDELLESEN
+85 DLDTIDELLKSEN

-128 DLRVSDDGRPVGL
+128 DLRVSDDGRPIGL
-141 NDLLHHFDIELLPT
+141 NDLLHHFDIDLLPT

-184 SLDKFKKA
+184 SLDAFKKA
-192 LTPYFWNQYVTKDYK
+192 LTPFFWNQYVTKDYK

-225 VTKAGERTRIFEIST
+225 VTKNGERTRIFEIST

-253 KYGKLDSQ
+253 KFGKKECQ

-277 KYPEWYERR
+277 AYPEWYERR

-297 CKRDLYDWWKRK
+297 CKRDLYDWWKRR

-325 LSIYAIKCGRNVTEE
+325 LSIYAIKCGRNITEE
-340 ELIEDA
+340 ELIQDA

-363 FTDDDV
+363 FTDEDV

-387 SIVYRSGIAIEKNK
+387 SIVYRSGIQIEKNK

-458 IRETGL
+458 IRDTGL

>member
-1 MLGNSTSSSN
+1 
-11 ESNSERSE
+11 
-19 SMVKWVN
+19 MVKWVN
-26 ELSDVFKE
+26 ELSAIYKE
-34 VEPKYF
+34 VAPKYF

-47 HLDVSGAFT
+47 HLDKKGAFT
-56 KGKYAGIACEITK
+56 KGKYVGIACEITK
-69 EKKGKKTIVKR
+69 EKKGKKTVVKR

-85 DLDTIDELLESEN
+85 DLDTIDDLLKSEN
-98 FIIISPIGYIGK
+98 FIIISPISYIGK

-155 PNYIV
+155 PNYII

-184 SLDKFKKA
+184 SLDAFKKA

-207 MENIQFESPFQ
+207 IENIQFESPFQ

-225 VTKAGERTRIFEIST
+225 VTKKGDRTRIFEIST

-253 KYGKLDSQ
+253 KYGKKECQ

-277 KYPEWYERR
+277 AYPVWYERR

-297 CKRDLYDWWKRK
+297 CKRDLYDWWKRR

-325 LSIYAIKCGRNVTEE
+325 LSIYAIKCGRNVSEE

-346 YSFLDQFDAMSD
+346 YSFLDKFDEMSE
-358 NDINR
+358 NEINR
-363 FTDDDV
+363 FTDEDV

-387 SIVYRSGIAIEKNK
+387 SIVYRSGIPIEKNK
-401 RNFRKR
+401 RNFRKQAI
-407 DTTHQQYRR
+407 H
-416 GIKALKIQL
+416 IKYMNNQRAFKVEM
-425 GEADGW
+425 GECTN
-431 DKGGRP
+431 GGRP
-437 DKRQVVQNWRYEHPS
+437 DKRQIVQSWRLEHP
-452 GSKAEC
+452 GGRKIEC
-458 IRETGL
+458 ERDTGL
-464 SKPTVYKWW
+464 SRHTVLKWW

>member
-1 MLGNSTSSSN
+1 
-11 ESNSERSE
+11 
-19 SMVKWVN
+19 MVKWVN
-26 ELSDVFKE
+26 ELSAIYKE
-34 VEPKYF
+34 VDPKYF

-47 HLDVSGAFT
+47 HLDEKGAFT
-56 KGKYAGIACEITK
+56 KGKYVGIACEITK
-69 EKKGKKTIVKR
+69 EKKGKKTVVKR

-85 DLDTIDELLESEN
+85 DLDTIDELLKSEN
-98 FIIISPIGYIGK
+98 FIIISPISYIGK

-155 PNYIV
+155 PNYII

-184 SLDKFKKA
+184 SLDAFKKA

-207 MENIQFESPFQ
+207 IENIQFESPFQ

-225 VTKAGERTRIFEIST
+225 VTKKGDRTRIFEIST

-253 KYGKLDSQ
+253 KYGKKECQ

-277 KYPEWYERR
+277 AYPEWYERR

-325 LSIYAIKCGRNVTEE
+325 LSIYAIKCGRNVSEE

-346 YSFLDQFDAMSD
+346 YSFLDKFDEMSE
-358 NDINR
+358 NEINR
-363 FTDDDV
+363 FTDEDV

-387 SIVYRSGIAIEKNK
+387 SIVYRSGIPIEKNK
-401 RNFRKR
+401 RNFRKQKDHVKLMNLIR
-407 DTTHQQYRR
+407 DEINQNKTWN
-416 GIKALKIQL
+416 KI
-425 GEADGW
+425 GN
-431 DKGGRP
+431 GRKP
-437 DKRQVVQNWRYEHPS
+437 KKDVVQSWRMEHPS
-452 GSKAEC
+452 GTPKEC
-458 IRETGL
+458 IADTGL
-464 SKPTVYKWW
+464 SKNTVYKWW

>member
-1 MLGNSTSSSN
+1 
-11 ESNSERSE
+11 
-19 SMVKWVN
+19 MVKWAS

-47 HLDVSGAFT
+47 HLDTKGAFT
-56 KGKYAGIACEITK
+56 KGKYVGIACEITK
-69 EKKGKKTIVKR
+69 EKKGKKTVVKR
-80 HTITD
+80 YTITD
-85 DLDTIDELLESEN
+85 DLDTIDKLLKSEN

-225 VTKAGERTRIFEIST
+225 VTKAGERTRIFEVST

-253 KYGKLDSQ
+253 KYGKKECQ

-325 LSIYAIKCGRNVTEE
+325 LSIYAIKCGRNISEE

-363 FTDDDV
+363 FTDEDV

-387 SIVYRSGIAIEKNK
+387 SIVYRSGIQIEKNK

-458 IRETGL
+458 IRDTGL

>member
-1 MLGNSTSSSN
+1 
-11 ESNSERSE
+11 
-19 SMVKWVN
+19 MVKWAS
-26 ELSDVFKE
+26 ELSGIYKE

-47 HLDVSGAFT
+47 HLDKKGAFT
-56 KGKYAGIACEITK
+56 KGKYVGIACEITK
-69 EKKGKKTIVKR
+69 EKKGKKTVVKR

-85 DLDTIDELLESEN
+85 DLDTIDDLLKSEN

-155 PNYIV
+155 PNYII

-184 SLDKFKKA
+184 SLDAFKKA

-207 MENIQFESPFQ
+207 IENIQFESPFQ

-225 VTKAGERTRIFEIST
+225 VTKKGDRTRIFEIST

-253 KYGKLDSQ
+253 KYGKKECQ

-277 KYPEWYERR
+277 AYPEWYERR

-297 CKRDLYDWWKRK
+297 CKRDLYDWWKRR

-325 LSIYAIKCGRNVTEE
+325 LSIYAIKCGRNVSEE

-346 YSFLDQFDAMSD
+346 YSFLDKFDEMSE
-358 NDINR
+358 NEINR
-363 FTDDDV
+363 FTDEDV

-387 SIVYRSGIAIEKNK
+387 SIVYRSGIPIEKNK
-401 RNFRKR
+401 RNFRKQAI
-407 DTTHQQYRR
+407 H
-416 GIKALKIQL
+416 IKYMNNQRAFKVEM
-425 GEADGW
+425 GECTN
-431 DKGGRP
+431 GGRP
-437 DKRQVVQNWRYEHPS
+437 DKRQIVQSWRLEHP
-452 GSKAEC
+452 GGRKIEC
-458 IRETGL
+458 ERDTGL
-464 SKPTVYKWW
+464 SRHTVLKWW

>member
-1 MLGNSTSSSN
+1 
-11 ESNSERSE
+11 
-19 SMVKWVN
+19 MVKWVS
-26 ELSDVFKE
+26 ELSDIYKE

-47 HLDVSGAFT
+47 HLDERGAFT

-184 SLDKFKKA
+184 SLDAFKKA

-225 VTKAGERTRIFEIST
+225 VTKKGERTRIFEIST

-253 KYGKLDSQ
+253 KYGKKDSQ

-309 ITEGAS
+309 IMEGAS

-325 LSIYAIKCGRNVTEE
+325 LSIYAIKCGRNISEE

-346 YSFLDQFDAMSD
+346 YSFLDRFDEMSE
-358 NDINR
+358 NEINR
-363 FTDDDV
+363 FTDKDV

-387 SIVYRSGIAIEKNK
+387 SIVYRSGIQIEKNK
-401 RNFRKR
+401 RNFRKQR
-407 DTTHQQYRR
+407 IH
-416 GIKALKIQL
+416 LKIARSTLDIMNEENGKSLQ
-425 GEADGW
+425 
-431 DKGGRP
+431 GRKP
-437 DKRQVVQNWRYEHPS
+437 KKDVVQCWRVEHPS
-452 GSKAEC
+452 GTPKEC
-458 IRETGL
+458 IADTGL
-464 SKPTVYKWW
+464 SKNTVYKWW

>member
-1 MLGNSTSSSN
+1 
-11 ESNSERSE
+11 
-19 SMVKWVN
+19 MVKWVN
-26 ELSDVFKE
+26 ELSAIYKE
-34 VEPKYF
+34 VAPKYF

-47 HLDVSGAFT
+47 HLDKKGAFT
-56 KGKYAGIACEITK
+56 KGKYVGIACEITK
-69 EKKGKKTIVKR
+69 EKKGKKTVVKR

-85 DLDTIDELLESEN
+85 DLDTIDDLLKSEN
-98 FIIISPIGYIGK
+98 FIIISPISYIGK

-155 PNYIV
+155 PNYII

-184 SLDKFKKA
+184 SLDAFKKA

-207 MENIQFESPFQ
+207 IENIQFESPFQ

-225 VTKAGERTRIFEIST
+225 VTKKGDRTRIFEIST

-253 KYGKLDSQ
+253 KYGKKECQ

-277 KYPEWYERR
+277 AYPEWYERR

-297 CKRDLYDWWKRK
+297 CKRDLYDWWKRR

-325 LSIYAIKCGRNVTEE
+325 LSIYAIKCGRNVPEE

-346 YSFLDQFDAMSD
+346 YSFLDKFDEMSE
-358 NDINR
+358 NEINR
-363 FTDDDV
+363 FTDEDV

-387 SIVYRSGIAIEKNK
+387 SIVYRSGIPIEKNK
-401 RNFRKR
+401 RNFRKQAI
-407 DTTHQQYRR
+407 H
-416 GIKALKIQL
+416 IKYMNNQRAFKVEM
-425 GEADGW
+425 GECTN
-431 DKGGRP
+431 GGRP
-437 DKRQVVQNWRYEHPS
+437 DKRQIVQSWRLEHP
-452 GSKAEC
+452 GGRKIEC
-458 IRETGL
+458 ERDTGL
-464 SKPTVYKWW
+464 SRHTVLKWW

>member
-1 MLGNSTSSSN
+1 
-11 ESNSERSE
+11 
-19 SMVKWVN
+19 MVKWVD
-26 ELSDVFKE
+26 ELSAIYKE
-34 VEPKYF
+34 VAPKYF

-47 HLDVSGAFT
+47 HLDKKGAFT
-56 KGKYAGIACEITK
+56 KGKYVGIACEITK
-69 EKKGKKTIVKR
+69 EKKGKKTVVKR

-85 DLDTIDELLESEN
+85 DLDTIDDLLKSEN
-98 FIIISPIGYIGK
+98 FIIISPISYIGK

-155 PNYIV
+155 PNYII

-184 SLDKFKKA
+184 SLDAFKKA

-207 MENIQFESPFQ
+207 IENIQFESPFQ

-225 VTKAGERTRIFEIST
+225 VTKKGDRTRIFEIST

-253 KYGKLDSQ
+253 KYGKKECQ

-277 KYPEWYERR
+277 AYPEWYERR

-297 CKRDLYDWWKRK
+297 CKRDLYDWWKRR

-325 LSIYAIKCGRNVTEE
+325 LSIYAIKCGRNVSEE

-346 YSFLDQFDAMSD
+346 YSFLDKFDEMSE
-358 NDINR
+358 NEINR
-363 FTDDDV
+363 FTDEDV

-387 SIVYRSGIAIEKNK
+387 SIVYRSGIHIEKNK
-401 RNFRKR
+401 RNFRKQAI
-407 DTTHQQYRR
+407 H
-416 GIKALKIQL
+416 IKYMNNQRAFKV
-425 GEADGW
+425 EMSECTN
-431 DKGGRP
+431 GGRP
-437 DKRQVVQNWRYEHPS
+437 DKRQIVQSWRLEHP
-452 GSKAEC
+452 GGRKIEC
-458 IRETGL
+458 ERDTGL
-464 SKPTVYKWW
+464 SRHTVLKWW

>member
-1 MLGNSTSSSN
+1 
-11 ESNSERSE
+11 
-19 SMVKWVN
+19 MVKWVN
-26 ELSDVFKE
+26 ELSAIYKE
-34 VEPKYF
+34 VAPKYF

-47 HLDVSGAFT
+47 HLDTKGAFT
-56 KGKYAGIACEITK
+56 KGKYVGIACEITK
-69 EKKGKKTIVKR
+69 EKKGKKTVVKR

-85 DLDTIDELLESEN
+85 DLDTIDDLLKSEN
-98 FIIISPIGYIGK
+98 FIIISPISYIGK

-155 PNYIV
+155 PNYII

-184 SLDKFKKA
+184 SLDAFKKA

-207 MENIQFESPFQ
+207 IENIQFESPFQ

-225 VTKAGERTRIFEIST
+225 VTKKGDRTRIFEIST

-253 KYGKLDSQ
+253 KYGKKECQ

-277 KYPEWYERR
+277 AYPDWYERR

-297 CKRDLYDWWKRK
+297 CKRDLYDWWKRR

-325 LSIYAIKCGRNVTEE
+325 LSIYAIKCGRNVSEE

-346 YSFLDQFDAMSD
+346 YSFLDKFDEMSE
-358 NDINR
+358 NEINR
-363 FTDDDV
+363 FTDEDV

-387 SIVYRSGIAIEKNK
+387 SIVYRSGIPIEKNK
-401 RNFRKR
+401 RNFRKQAI
-407 DTTHQQYRR
+407 H
-416 GIKALKIQL
+416 IKYMNNQRAFKVEM
-425 GEADGW
+425 GECTN
-431 DKGGRP
+431 GGRP
-437 DKRQVVQNWRYEHPS
+437 DKRQIVQSWRLEHP
-452 GSKAEC
+452 GGRKIEC
-458 IRETGL
+458 ERDTGL
-464 SKPTVYKWW
+464 SRHTVLKWW

>member
-1 MLGNSTSSSN
+1 
-11 ESNSERSE
+11 
-19 SMVKWVN
+19 MVKWVN
-26 ELSDVFKE
+26 ELSAIYKE
-34 VEPKYF
+34 VAPKYF

-47 HLDVSGAFT
+47 HLDKKGAFT
-56 KGKYAGIACEITK
+56 KGKYVGIACEITK
-69 EKKGKKTIVKR
+69 EKKGKKTVVKR

-85 DLDTIDELLESEN
+85 DLDTIDDLLKSEN
-98 FIIISPIGYIGK
+98 FIIISPISYIGK

-155 PNYIV
+155 PNYII

-184 SLDKFKKA
+184 SLDAFKKA

-207 MENIQFESPFQ
+207 IENIQFESPFQ
-218 GFRMAGG
+218 GLRMAGG
-225 VTKAGERTRIFEIST
+225 VTKKGDRTRIFEIST

-253 KYGKLDSQ
+253 KYGKKECQ

-277 KYPEWYERR
+277 AYPEWYERR

-297 CKRDLYDWWKRK
+297 CKRDLYDWWKRR

-325 LSIYAIKCGRNVTEE
+325 LSIYAIKCGRNVSEE

-346 YSFLDQFDAMSD
+346 YSFLDKFDEMSE
-358 NDINR
+358 NEINR
-363 FTDDDV
+363 FTDEDV

-387 SIVYRSGIAIEKNK
+387 SIVYRSGIPIEKNK
-401 RNFRKR
+401 RNFRKQAI
-407 DTTHQQYRR
+407 H
-416 GIKALKIQL
+416 IKYMNNQRAFKVEM
-425 GEADGW
+425 GECTN
-431 DKGGRP
+431 GGRP
-437 DKRQVVQNWRYEHPS
+437 DKRQIVQSWRLEHP
-452 GSKAEC
+452 GGRKIEC
-458 IRETGL
+458 ERDTGL
-464 SKPTVYKWW
+464 SRHTVLKWW

>member
-1 MLGNSTSSSN
+1 
-11 ESNSERSE
+11 
-19 SMVKWVN
+19 MVKWVN
-26 ELSDVFKE
+26 ELSAIYKE
-34 VEPKYF
+34 VAPKYF

-47 HLDVSGAFT
+47 HLDKKGAFT
-56 KGKYAGIACEITK
+56 KGKYVGIACEITK
-69 EKKGKKTIVKR
+69 EKKGKKTVVKR

-85 DLDTIDELLESEN
+85 DLDTIDDLLKSEN
-98 FIIISPIGYIGK
+98 FIIISPISYIEK

-155 PNYIV
+155 PNYII

-184 SLDKFKKA
+184 SLDAFKKA

-207 MENIQFESPFQ
+207 IENIQFESPFQ

-225 VTKAGERTRIFEIST
+225 VTKKGDRTRIFEIST

-253 KYGKLDSQ
+253 KYGKKECQ

-277 KYPEWYERR
+277 AYPEWYERR

-297 CKRDLYDWWKRK
+297 CKRDLYDWWKRR

-325 LSIYAIKCGRNVTEE
+325 LSIYAIKCGRNVSEE

-346 YSFLDQFDAMSD
+346 YSFLDKFDEMSE
-358 NDINR
+358 NEINR
-363 FTDDDV
+363 FTDEDV

-387 SIVYRSGIAIEKNK
+387 SIVYRSGIPIEKNK
-401 RNFRKR
+401 RNFRKQAI
-407 DTTHQQYRR
+407 H
-416 GIKALKIQL
+416 IKYMNNQRAFKVEM
-425 GEADGW
+425 GECTN
-431 DKGGRP
+431 GGRP
-437 DKRQVVQNWRYEHPS
+437 DKRQIVQSWRLEHP
-452 GSKAEC
+452 GGRKIEC
-458 IRETGL
+458 ERDTGL
-464 SKPTVYKWW
+464 SRHTVLKWW